1 MEEDRK
7 KEILSIIREVGAE
20 FSEIPD
26 ASIFRRLELAGP
38 FIGKNCFGSLYDQAI
53 AYFVCHKMK
62 LDGLGDNSN
71 GTVSQTMNVTSYSE
85 GGTSIGYS
93 VNQTNHMQP
102 DAEYTLTSYGLQ
114 FLTIKRSCVIPI
126 IIASP
131 LR

>member
-7 KEILSIIREVGAE
+7 KEILCIIREVGSE

-26 ASIFRRLELAGP
+26 DSVSLRIGLAEP
-38 FIGKNCFGSLYDQAI
+38 FIGKNCFGPLYNQAV

-71 GTVSQTMNVTSYSE
+71 GTINQTMNVTSYSE
-85 GGTSIGYS
+85 GSTSIGYS
-93 VNQTNHMQP
+93 TNQSNNLQP

-114 FLTIKRSCVIPI
+114 FLSIRRSCVIPA